1 MSYYDHELYQNDLE
15 LSLNCNM
22 PDEKLYGKKIL
33 ITGASGMIG
42 TYMID
47 LLMKCNELFHQK
59 IFVYAL
65 SRDRAKLEKKF
76 SHFKGNRYLQFVER
90 DVSWEFEIED
100 KEIDFIIHAASNTH
114 PKEYAADP
122 VCTITTNV
130 FGTYYLLEY
139 AKENRNCRLILL
151 SSVEV
156 YGENRGDIEAFDE
169 RYCGYIDCNTL
180 RAGYPESKRLS
191 EALLQAYIAKYQVDG
206 CIARL
211 SRTYGPTVETDDS
224 KAISQFIGN
233 AVRGE
238 DIVLKSDGRQ
248 LYSYIYVADA
258 VNAVLKVMLE
268 GDCGEAY
275 NVSDMDSDVTLK
287 ETAEYIAR
295 LVDRKVIYEIPD
307 TDESKGYSTA
317 TKALLDAE
325 KLRRLGWKAEYSIQ
339 DGLKRTVTILRDISE

>member
-22 PDEKLYGKKIL
+22 PDEKLYSKKIL

-122 VCTITTNV
+122 VGTITTNV

>member
-1 MSYYDHELYQNDLE
+1 
-15 LSLNCNM
+15 
-22 PDEKLYGKKIL
+22 
-33 ITGASGMIG
+33 MIG

-122 VCTITTNV
+122 VGTITTNV

>member
-15 LSLNCNM
+15 LSLNCNV
-22 PDEKLYGKKIL
+22 PYEKLYGKKIL
-33 ITGASGMIG
+33 ITGAAGMIG

-47 LLMKCNELFHQK
+47 LLMKCNALFHQR

-76 SHFKGNRYLQFVER
+76 SHFKGNRYLQFVEQ
-90 DVSWEFEIED
+90 DVSREFEIED

-122 VCTITTNV
+122 VGTITTNV

-191 EALLQAYIAKYQVDG
+191 EALVQAYIARYQVDG

-275 NVSDMDSDVTLK
+275 NVSDMVSDVTLK

>member
-1 MSYYDHELYQNDLE
+1 M
-15 LSLNCNM
+15 
-22 PDEKLYGKKIL
+22 
-33 ITGASGMIG
+33 
-42 TYMID
+42 
-47 LLMKCNELFHQK
+47 
-59 IFVYAL
+59 
-65 SRDRAKLEKKF
+65 
-76 SHFKGNRYLQFVER
+76 
-90 DVSWEFEIED
+90 
-100 KEIDFIIHAASNTH
+100 
-114 PKEYAADP
+114 
-122 VCTITTNV
+122 
-130 FGTYYLLEY
+130 
-139 AKENRNCRLILL
+139 
-151 SSVEV
+151 
-156 YGENRGDIEAFDE
+156 
-169 RYCGYIDCNTL
+169 
-180 RAGYPESKRLS
+180 
-191 EALLQAYIAKYQVDG
+191 DG

-275 NVSDMDSDVTLK
+275 NVSDIVSDVTLK

-295 LVDRKVIYEIPD
+295 LVDRKVIYEIPE

-339 DGLKRTVTILRDISE
+339 DGLKRTVTKLRDISE

>member
-15 LSLNCNM
+15 LSLNCNV
-22 PDEKLYGKKIL
+22 PYEKLYDKKIL

-76 SHFKGNRYLQFVER
+76 SHFKGNRYLQFVEQ
-90 DVSWEFEIED
+90 DVSREFEIED

-122 VCTITTNV
+122 VGTITTNV

-191 EALLQAYIAKYQVDG
+191 EALVQAYIARYQVEG

-268 GDCGEAY
+268 GGCGEAY
-275 NVSDMDSDVTLK
+275 NVSDMVSDVTLK